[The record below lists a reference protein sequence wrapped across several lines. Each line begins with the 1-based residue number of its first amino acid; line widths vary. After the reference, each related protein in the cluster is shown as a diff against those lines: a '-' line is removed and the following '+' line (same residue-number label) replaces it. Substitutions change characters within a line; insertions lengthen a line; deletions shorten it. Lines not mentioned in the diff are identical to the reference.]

1 MNEDG
6 DSLSPSPR
14 PLQTNNL
21 NQEEKEEELLDVQPE
36 TKKEK
41 AREME
46 VACQQ
51 FNNDSRLGTLNKDR
65 ENPNEMGVPTAPP
78 NSPDLD
84 SAPVEGSLK
93 TPQNS
98 NSNQDSDNEFAGVG
112 YKSTQSTTE
121 TIENIKA
128 FIEKPI
134 TRPNKPKPA
143 AARKLDLNQMKGI
156 TTSGSVTVDVEKIR
170 NRPKKKRVSLSRKS
184 GLVFPVARVLKHLK
198 KGKFAKHVGVGAG
211 VYLTA
216 VLEYLVAEVLELA
229 GNCARYYKKRR
240 VFPRCVLLTFRHD
253 AELDV
258 LTRQAVVPQG
268 GVKPFIHREL
278 LPVDKQESHFHPKF
292 GGFISTQ
299 DMIRYKLKPPSV
311 ASATSNAS
319 YAAKPL
325 E

>member
-1 MNEDG
+1 LEDACH
-6 DSLSPSPR
+6 
-14 PLQTNNL
+14 NL
-21 NQEEKEEELLDVQPE
+21 
-36 TKKEK
+36 
-41 AREME
+41 
-46 VACQQ
+46 
-51 FNNDSRLGTLNKDR
+51 NNDSGLETLNKER
-65 ENPNEMGVPTAPP
+65 ENSNEMGVPTAPP

-84 SAPVEGSLK
+84 TAPVDGSLK

-98 NSNQDSDNEFAGVG
+98 NSNHGSNNEFVGGV
-112 YKSTQSTTE
+112 YKSTENTTE

-128 FIEKPI
+128 FVEKPI
-134 TRPNKPKPA
+134 TRPHQPKPA
-143 AARKLDLNQMKGI
+143 AARKLDLNQMKEI
-156 TTSGSVTVDVEKIR
+156 TTTGSVTVDVEKIR
-170 NRPKKKRVSLSRKS
+170 NRPKKKRVSLTRKS